1 MLKQW
6 LEIYRKGVCSRIPS
20 YLHSGEYLHF
30 LKFALIILLCFF
42 IILTVSPV
50 PEQSQT
56 NYIDTDAD
64 C

>member
-1 MLKQW
+1 
-6 LEIYRKGVCSRIPS
+6 
-20 YLHSGEYLHF
+20 
-30 LKFALIILLCFF
+30 LLCFF

-64 C
+64 CWFS